1 MKQVLFRVNLHEH
14 AHSKSGRT
22 FPDRNILN
30 KQRNHK
36 FHRRKGKSVPKII
49 MRVFLLGSILS
60 GAVAFGVVSPLV
72 VTAQDADGPAGQFR
86 TMTIT
91 SEPGATVWLNGI
103 RYGRTDK
110 AGKLTFKTAMTGART
125 LRVRANGF
133 KEKSM
138 PLTAASRD
146 EIAMPLVKTED
157 AAELAFQE
165 AERLTSEDREK
176 SAEAYRRAIKAR
188 PNFPDAY
195 LGLARVLIETGD
207 YDAAAKALAGA
218 RRLKPGWA
226 EASAVEGRLQK
237 EAGEESRAITAYK
250 RAITEGKGFQPE
262 AYAGLG
268 ILYKEKAEG
277 FGGSGDFTNE
287 AANYAEA
294 SKYLKA
300 SLKQLSGA
308 PDTLVIYQL
317 LGLIYER
324 QKMNAEAIKV
334 YEEFLRLFPDST
346 DASAVRSFIVQLR
359 KDMATQ

>member
-1 MKQVLFRVNLHEH
+1 MRVLFASNLMW
-14 AHSKSGRT
+14 AAV
-22 FPDRNILN
+22 L
-30 KQRNHK
+30 
-36 FHRRKGKSVPKII
+36 
-49 MRVFLLGSILS
+49 SI
-60 GAVAFGVVSPLV
+60 AVAGSAL
-72 VTAQDADGPAGQFR
+72 AQASAAAGQFR
-86 TMTIT
+86 TIT
-91 SEPGATVWLNGI
+91 VMSEPGATVWLNGI
-103 RYGRTDK
+103 RFGKTDK
-110 AGKLTFKTAMTGART
+110 SGKLEIKTVMSDART
-125 LRVRANGF
+125 IRVRADGF
-133 KEKSM
+133 KEKSV
-138 PLTAASRD
+138 PLTTASKG
-146 EIAMPLVKTED
+146 EIAVPLVKTED
-157 AAELAFQE
+157 PAELAFQE
-165 AERLTSEDREK
+165 AERLTTQDREK
-176 SAEAYRRAIKAR
+176 AAEAYRRAIKAR
-188 PNFPDAY
+188 PNYPDAY
-195 LGLARVLIETGD
+195 LGLARVLIETED
-207 YDAAAKALAGA
+207 YEAAAKALAGA

-237 EAGEESRAITAYK
+237 ESGEETRAITAYK

-294 SKYLKA
+294 SKYLKS

-308 PDTLVIYQL
+308 PDTPVIYQL